1 MMKELSFEEN
11 IEKLNKIVE
20 TLEKGN
26 LSLNDSFELFKEGI
40 EISKILENMLNE
52 MEGKITILV
61 NQEEIEFHEEENDV

>member
-61 NQEEIEFHEEENDV
+61 NQEEIEFHGEENDV